1 MEKNDYRLQAEILY
15 IQERNIEQDREETL
29 MGGPG
34 ARGPHGKR

>member
-1 MEKNDYRLQAEILY
+1 MEKNDYRLEAEILY
-15 IQERNIEQDREETL
+15 IQERNVERDRKETL